1 MISSVVAAVAGMPGV
16 EGRRRS
22 RRPGGER
29 RSRRL
34 GWGQGERKGAGIRGG
49 RAPAEP
55 SPGAGEEEPSP
66 GVGARRAEGRRHP
79 GWKGA
84 GGAVARGGR
93 GGAVARGGGKESGRA
108 PASGV

>member
-22 RRPGGER
+22 RRPG
-29 RSRRL
+29 
-34 GWGQGERKGAGIRGG
+34 WGQGERKGAGIRGG
-49 RAPAEP
+49 RAVAEP

-66 GVGARRAEGRRHP
+66 GAGAGRGEGRREP

-93 GGAVARGGGKESGRA
+93 GGAVARGGRGGAVAQGGRGRA
-108 PASGV
+108 VARG